1 MELPSVTVVIPA
13 RNEEKTIGNCL
24 KSILEADYPKEKL
37 EILVAI
43 DGCKDRTEEIARSFK
58 NVNVVAGEPKTS
70 KAAALNSAWP
80 KARGEIVA
88 IFDSDCIVT
97 KDCIREAV
105 KHFSNP
111 DIVAVSGPSLSY
123 NESGSLMSKALSL
136 ETTFISYYEYFLNK
150 HGADIITAG
159 NNMFFRKSIL
169 ENVKGFDE
177 EVIVEDLAISIA
189 VKRKSP
195 EKQCSVQ
202 EPKAVV
208 YHEEPPN
215 FSSFIRQRRRWTRGA
230 IQAHNKYEKSAS
242 FKEFLSDA
250 MHGTYFYFP
259 PFTFIITALT
269 ALFLYLSVPLLY
281 LSPLYALFIFVSA
294 LFIQSLRFFRQS
306 LTNIVY
312 FPIWFFLSNLQ
323 ALLIPLSILEEM
335 TGKQSIWYR
344 PDRAG
349 LSTPLPTI

>member
-111 DIVAVSGPSLSY
+111 DI
-123 NESGSLMSKALSL
+123 
-136 ETTFISYYEYFLNK
+136 
-150 HGADIITAG
+150 
-159 NNMFFRKSIL
+159 
-169 ENVKGFDE
+169 
-177 EVIVEDLAISIA
+177 
-189 VKRKSP
+189 
-195 EKQCSVQ
+195 
-202 EPKAVV
+202 
-208 YHEEPPN
+208 
-215 FSSFIRQRRRWTRGA
+215 
-230 IQAHNKYEKSAS
+230 
-242 FKEFLSDA
+242 
-250 MHGTYFYFP
+250 
-259 PFTFIITALT
+259 
-269 ALFLYLSVPLLY
+269 
-281 LSPLYALFIFVSA
+281 
-294 LFIQSLRFFRQS
+294 
-306 LTNIVY
+306 
-312 FPIWFFLSNLQ
+312 
-323 ALLIPLSILEEM
+323 
-335 TGKQSIWYR
+335 
-344 PDRAG
+344 
-349 LSTPLPTI
+349 